1 MLQNGNTLA
10 HKVAIED
17 AKIVIKSILPSRIFC
32 LVLANIFSKILYR
45 IDFQKNKIKTQSNKR
60 DLNFNFFPSLIANPI
75 QAVNRPGPRL
85 QAQSTILLSC

>member
-10 HKVAIED
+10 HKVGIED

-60 DLNFNFFPSLIANPI
+60 DLNFNFFSLPNC
-75 QAVNRPGPRL
+75 
-85 QAQSTILLSC
+85 QSNFFLVELPTNSGC